1 MSASQHDG
9 ETGRVAAHFTRSDGS
24 FRFRR
29 WGRPLVPVVF
39 GTDAAGEAIFTE
51 ALRAV
56 SGLGG
61 LSLADSDPEL
71 GANLLVFFCEAWDDL
86 AAAPGLG
93 ALVPD
98 LDRLLSVL
106 KGSGA
111 NQYRIFGFAPDGA
124 IRLCLVLLRY
134 DVDLQR
140 VSAQTLAVSQAVQA
154 LLLWSDTAF
163 TAVSPV
169 AVLQPTG
176 RAIVKPWHA
185 DLLRAAYDPTLP
197 HSADDPTFALRLQA
211 RMAQVQAARTRD
223 VQP

>member
-1 MSASQHDG
+1 MTTTAEADRIAS
-9 ETGRVAAHFTRSDGS
+9 HFTRSDGT
-24 FRFRR
+24 FRFSR
-29 WGRPLVPVVF
+29 WTRPLVPVVF
-39 GTDAAGEAIFTE
+39 GTDPAGEAIFTE

-56 SGLGG
+56 AGLGG
-61 LSLADSDPEL
+61 LPLAASDPEL
-71 GANLLVFFCEAWDDL
+71 GANFLVFFCAGWDDL
-86 AAAPGLG
+86 AAAPGL
-93 ALVPD
+93 ARLVPD

-106 KGSGA
+106 KASGA

-134 DVDLQR
+134 DADLQR

-169 AVLQPTG
+169 AVLQPAG
-176 RAIVKPWHA
+176 RGVVKPWHA

-197 HSADDPTFALRLQA
+197 DTADDPAFALRLSA
-211 RMAQVQAARTRD
+211 RMARLQAARET
-223 VQP
+223 PEAP